1 MPALR
6 LQHTSVQVPE
16 SELARCEAFYR
27 EVFGLRQ
34 VKNLAGIAWF
44 ELSNGDHIHLVGG
57 EPAPRDSRAHLA
69 LHVDDFEETLERAV
83 AHGSTIELAPDLWG
97 APRRFLHDP
106 VGNLIEVFPA
116 PPPIGLEGV

>member
-6 LQHTSVQVPE
+6 LQHTSVQVPR

-44 ELSNGDHIHLVGG
+44 ELPNGDHIHLVEG
-57 EPAPRDSRAHLA
+57 EPRAASSQAHLA

-83 AHGSTIELAPDLWG
+83 GRTAAPISDAPTCG
-97 APRRFLHDP
+97 ARRGASSAIP
-106 VGNLIEVFPA
+106 SGT
-116 PPPIGLEGV
+116 

>member
-6 LQHTSVQVPE
+6 LQHTSLQVPV

-34 VKNLAGIAWF
+34 VRNLAGIAWF
-44 ELSNGDHIHLVGG
+44 ELPNGDHIHLVEG
-57 EPAPRDSRAHLA
+57 EPRDRHSRAHLA
-69 LHVDDFEETLERAV
+69 LHVDDFEETLERAI
-83 AHGSTIELAPDLWG
+83 AHGSQIEMAPDLWG

-116 PPPIGLEGV
+116 PPPIGLPGV